1 VSTDWPL
8 IGREVELANVAHGL
22 EDPACGGV
30 LLVGP
35 AGVGKTR
42 LGMDALRMASE
53 RGFVTRAIRATPG
66 ASEIPLAALAPLF
79 PDLDLPSEPSAR
91 LFRAVRAA
99 IDDLGGGRRPV
110 VMVDDAQELDVASA
124 ALLDQLVAA
133 ADVFVLLT
141 ARSNELRGGDTAETV
156 VGMWKDEHPSY
167 RPGAA
172 RRCRQAAAAAAPDA
186 VKPGL
191 SA

>member
-1 VSTDWPL
+1 
-8 IGREVELANVAHGL
+8 
-22 EDPACGGV
+22 
-30 LLVGP
+30 
-35 AGVGKTR
+35 
-42 LGMDALRMASE
+42 MDALRMASE

-156 VGMWKDEHPSY
+156 VGMWKDERILRIDLAPLDD
-167 RPGAA
+167 AA
-172 RRCRQAAAAAAPDA
+172 LAAAAAAPDA